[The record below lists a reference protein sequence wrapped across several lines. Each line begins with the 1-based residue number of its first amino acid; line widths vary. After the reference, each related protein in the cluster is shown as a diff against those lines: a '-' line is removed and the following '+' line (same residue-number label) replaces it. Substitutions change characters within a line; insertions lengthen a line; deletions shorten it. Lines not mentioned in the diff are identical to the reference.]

1 MRRFCAHA
9 ASDLIF
15 FISLSIERKMHM
27 DNNKTKKI
35 LFLIAFGVILFVGL
49 NHLNVVWSFLF
60 HIGRI
65 FLPFLVGCAVAFML
79 NVPVKGFEKLLSRM
93 KKPPKER
100 IVTLLSIFLTMLCI
114 LLVAALFFTMVV
126 PELVRSVK
134 NLYAMIEAKWPL
146 WIDFLSHLDFDTSSI
161 TDWMKQI
168 DIDKIINTA
177 TGSLGSVLSSV
188 ANLAASSISAVTNT
202 SFALIIAFYVL
213 ADKKNLL
220 RQCKKILS
228 ANCGEKKLS
237 RLYYIGNITNDT
249 YSKFLSGQCV
259 EAVILGVLIYL
270 SFLIFRLPYAGLIAV
285 TTSIFALIPYI
296 GAFASCVIGALLTL
310 ISDPSKVL
318 LCIAVYLSVQF
329 IENQFIYP
337 HVVGSSVG
345 LSPLWTLVA
354 AIVGGNLFGLPGIL
368 FFIPLTAVLQT
379 LLRDD
384 TNRKLEAKEKISE
397 KRKQNSAEERS
408 DETLMS

>member
-1 MRRFCAHA
+1 
-9 ASDLIF
+9 
-15 FISLSIERKMHM
+15 M

-35 LFLIAFGVILFVGL
+35 LFLISFGVILFVGL
-49 NHLNVVWSFLF
+49 NHLNVVVRFLGY
-60 HIGRI
+60 IAGI
-65 FLPFLVGCAVAFML
+65 FLPFLVGCVIAFVL
-79 NVPVKGFEKLLSRM
+79 NVPVKGFEKLLSRL

-100 IVTLLSIFLTMLCI
+100 IVTLLSILLTILSI
-114 LLVAALFFTMVV
+114 LLVAALFFTTVV
-126 PELVRSVK
+126 PELVRSIK
-134 NLYAMIEAKWPL
+134 NLYTLIEAKWPV
-146 WIDFLSHLDFDTSSI
+146 WIDLLSHLDFDTSSI
-161 TDWMKQI
+161 TDWMKNI

-177 TGSLGSVLSSV
+177 TSGLGSVLSSV
-188 ANLAASSISAVTNT
+188 ASIASSSISAVTNT
-202 SFALIIAFYVL
+202 SFALIIAFYIL

-220 RQCKKILS
+220 RQCKRIFE
-228 ANCGEKKLS
+228 ANLEEKKLD
-237 RLYYIGNITNDT
+237 RIYYIGNITNQT

-285 TTSIFALIPYI
+285 TTAVFALIPYI

-310 ISDPSKVL
+310 ISNPSKVL
-318 LCIAVYLSVQF
+318 LCIAVYLVVQF

-345 LSPLWTLVA
+345 LSPLWTLVGA
-354 AIVGGNLFGLPGIL
+354 VVGGNLFGLLGIL

-384 TNRKLEAKEKISE
+384 TNRKLDSKKKNDKKDGKERKPSE
-397 KRKQNSAEERS
+397 DFFRQ
-408 DETLMS
+408 